1 MVDSRLLA
9 QITQLVEQ
17 GQSVLATKQRPPPN
31 FITDSFVDERAASE
45 WYTRSLNFLAR
56 VFGADSE
63 HYKAMSKHAQNPTKW
78 TPANMAF
85 GVICAAKADLEAG
98 AIFDLKALVAAE
110 VFESM
115 LEQATALHNA
125 GYNGPA
131 AVVAG
136 CVLEDGLRRLC
147 REKTIAL
154 PNNAKLDFMNAA
166 LAKAG
171 VYSVLTQKKITA
183 LADVRNSAAH
193 GKWDQFSA
201 SDVDGLIKWTAEFI
215 EKHAA

>member
-1 MVDSRLLA
+1 MVDSKLLA

-98 AIFDLKALVAAE
+98 AIFDLKTLVAAE

-115 LEQATALHNA
+115 LEQATALHSA

-147 REKTIAL
+147 REKSVAL

-201 SDVDGLIKWTAEFI
+201 SDVDGLIKWTAEFV